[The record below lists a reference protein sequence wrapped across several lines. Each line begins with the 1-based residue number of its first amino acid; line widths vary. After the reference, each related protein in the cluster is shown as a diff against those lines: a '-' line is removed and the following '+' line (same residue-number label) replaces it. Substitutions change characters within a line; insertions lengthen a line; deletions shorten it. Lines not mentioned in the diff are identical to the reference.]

1 MAQLALPVL
10 STAAACVQQIQTIG
24 KFYAV
29 PVHTMSVLLLLAS
42 AAWSIQAIRA
52 KTISKPII
60 AGNATPQYSY
70 AYSPVS
76 RIIAKITFVICLLFL
91 WSVARS
97 AADDYVP
104 LANPIYGY
112 LLEAGTRRPVV
123 GATVSLIDSDSID
136 ISKTEAIT
144 DSNGFYI
151 LDTIRRAKRSS
162 TLIVYRIGCRKEAL
176 SLSRIYETY
185 TDPGGQPLDNKVAT
199 AFTHFCNCV
208 KEQ

>member
-1 MAQLALPVL
+1 
-10 STAAACVQQIQTIG
+10 
-24 KFYAV
+24 
-29 PVHTMSVLLLLAS
+29 MSVLLLLAS

-60 AGNATPQYSY
+60 AANPTLQYSY

-76 RIIAKITFVICLLFL
+76 RIIAKTTFVICLLFL

-112 LLEAGTRRPVV
+112 LLEAGTRKPVV
-123 GATVSLIDSDSID
+123 GATVSLVDSDNID

-162 TLIVYRIGCRKEAL
+162 TLIVYRIGCRREVF
-176 SLSRIYETY
+176 SLSRAYETHR
-185 TDPGGQPLDNKVAT
+185 DPAGQPLENEVAT
-199 AFTHFCNCV
+199 AFTYLCNCV